1 MNRTDL
7 VAAVRSYLNRPNL
20 PTSDI
25 TTMIQSVEGELN
37 RILREHPRNI
47 RRTTFTLLATNDG
60 LLAMPYDLMQMIE
73 LRDANGNLSQ
83 FPPDDRVGAENNGHA
98 FIMRGMVA
106 ELFPAP
112 TVDTTYTLDYV
123 AALRPLQGDFDS
135 NWVSTYFSDL
145 YLYGV
150 LKEAAVYLKDDV
162 RLAAWQQEFTR
173 RAEGVVGQGWNQGI
187 SSAPR
192 IRVG

>member
-25 TTMIQSVEGELN
+25 TTMISSVEGELN

-60 LLAMPYDLMQMIE
+60 LLAMPFDLMQLIE

-173 RAEGVVGQGWNQGI
+173 RADGVVGQGWNQGI

>member
-1 MNRTDL
+1 
-7 VAAVRSYLNRPNL
+7 
-20 PTSDI
+20 
-25 TTMIQSVEGELN
+25 MISSVEGELN

-47 RRTTFTLLATNDG
+47 RRTTFTLPATNDG
-60 LLAMPYDLMQMIE
+60 LLSMPYDLMQLIE
-73 LRDANGNLSQ
+73 LRDENGNLSQ

-112 TVDTTYTLDYV
+112 VEDTTYTLDYF
-123 AALRPLQGDFDS
+123 AALRPLQGDFES

>member
-1 MNRTDL
+1 MNRTEL

-25 TTMIQSVEGELN
+25 ATMISSVEGELN

-60 LLAMPYDLMQMIE
+60 LLAMPFDLMQLIE

-83 FPPDDRVGAENNGHA
+83 FPPDDRAGAARHGHA

-112 TVDTTYTLDYV
+112 VEDTTYTLDYV

-173 RAEGVVGQGWNQGI
+173 RAAGVVGQGWNQDI

-192 IRVG
+192 IRIG

>member
-25 TTMIQSVEGELN
+25 TTMISSVEGELN

-60 LLAMPYDLMQMIE
+60 LLTMPFDLMQLIE

-83 FPPDDRVGAENNGHA
+83 FPPDDRAGAENHGHA

-112 TVDTTYTLDYV
+112 VEDTTYTLDYV